1 MSEVAQTTQ
10 LIPDWTIEDFM
21 SERPYEWL
29 YAQKDNKFMLQVLL
43 SKMQI
48 KAKELHFSGFVKTWN
63 AYVESK
69 SPKATILGSNQTMFP
84 KQPSQLDC
92 GTYVADEFG
101 VTRLNELGAEV
112 EVISHPL
119 MPVKRVTN
127 IETFE
132 EKLEIAYCR
141 GRDPWKFL
149 TVSREQLASAQKIIG
164 LARQGVA
171 VNSENAKEI
180 VRYMG
185 TLESLNYDNL
195 PKQDSV
201 SHMGWLQDG
210 QFMPYVEDVS
220 YDGDSPEF
228 MRMYEEF
235 KPTGNEKTWMDLA
248 LGVRAADSVPARIA
262 LAAAFAAPLVQILG
276 GLPFFVHFWGEAG
289 CGKTVG
295 LMLAASVWGNP
306 DVGRYIKTFSGTK
319 VSQELYAAFC
329 CNLPILFDELQVI
342 SDRRT
347 FDDIIYMLCEG
358 VSKGRGAKEGGLQVQ
373 RRWSSCIIT
382 TGEMPITQSN
392 SGGGAVARTVEVNF
406 GGVPLFKD
414 ARTVANTLKEHFGF
428 AGPKFIENLR
438 KPGVID
444 AVKAL
449 QKKHYAKLI
458 QEDIHDKQVLSASIL
473 LAADEMATMALFKD
487 GRKLTVEDIK
497 PYLATRTET
506 DVNLRCYT
514 WLIGFCA
521 ANPRRFDTEDQNNG
535 ELWGKY
541 DSGYV
546 YINKTTFDDLLKNK
560 GFSPGAFL
568 DWARRKGY
576 LKCQYYGYGNKNNRP
591 TWPIRIN
598 GKQVPHV
605 AIMLPPEEAPP
616 DEHPGQAQE
625 QRLYQQATAVQVDDL
640 PF

>member
-1 MSEVAQTTQ
+1 MSETVQ
-10 LIPDWTIEDFM
+10 LIPEWTLEDFM

-29 YAQKDNKFMLQVLL
+29 YTQKDNKFMLQVLL
-43 SKMQI
+43 NKMQI
-48 KAKELHFSGFVKTWN
+48 KAKELKFTGFMKTWN

-84 KQPSQLDC
+84 KQPTQLQC
-92 GTYVADEFG
+92 GTYVADEYG
-101 VTRLNELGAEV
+101 VSRLNEMGAEV

-141 GRDPWKFL
+141 GRDPWKSI

-164 LARQGVA
+164 LSKQGVA
-171 VNSENAKEI
+171 VNSENAKEV

-185 TLESLNYDNL
+185 ALESLNYDDL
-195 PKQDSV
+195 PRQNSV
-201 SHMGWLQDG
+201 SHMGWLADG
-210 QFMPYVEDVS
+210 QFMPYVKDVS

-228 MRMYEEF
+228 MHMYQEF
-235 KPTGNEKTWMDLA
+235 KPTGDEETWLNLA
-248 LGVRAADSVPARIA
+248 KEVRKADSIPARIA
-262 LAAAFAAPLVQILG
+262 LASSFAAPLVQILG

-306 DVGRYIKTFSGTK
+306 DVGRYVKTFSGTK

-342 SDRRT
+342 SDRRL

-382 TGEMPITQSN
+382 TGEMPITQGN

-414 ARTVANTLKEHFGF
+414 ARWVANTLKENYGF
-428 AGPKFIENLR
+428 AGPKFIRMLQ
-438 KPGVID
+438 KDGIIT
-444 AVKAL
+444 ALKAL
-449 QKKHYAKLI
+449 QKKFYTELM
-458 QEDIHDKQVLSASIL
+458 QEDVHDKQVLSASIL
-473 LAADEMATMALFKD
+473 LAADMLATRGIFRDNHA
-487 GRKLTVEDIK
+487 LTVEEVK
-497 PYLATRTET
+497 GYLASRSET
-506 DVNLRCYT
+506 DVNLRCYQ

-521 ANPRRFDTEDQNNG
+521 ASPRRFDSEDQSNG
-535 ELWGKY
+535 EVWGKY
-541 DSGYV
+541 EDGYI
-546 YINKTTFDDLLKNK
+546 YINKTIFDDLLKNK

-568 DWARRKGY
+568 DWAKRKDI
-576 LKCQYYGYGNKNNRP
+576 LKHKYYGPGNKNNKLTIQVRVG
-591 TWPIRIN
+591 N
-598 GKQVPHV
+598 KNVPHV
-605 AIMLPPEEAPP
+605 VLKLPEE
-616 DEHPGQAQE
+616 EMTEQE
-625 QRLYQQATAVQVDDL
+625 KYKEYIEVNDPDL

>member
-1 MSEVAQTTQ
+1 MSEAVQ

-43 SKMQI
+43 NKMQI
-48 KAKELHFSGFVKTWN
+48 KAKELKFTGFMKTWN

-84 KQPSQLDC
+84 KQPTQLQC
-92 GTYVADEFG
+92 GTYVADEYG
-101 VTRLNELGAEV
+101 VSRLNEMGAEV

-119 MPVKRVTN
+119 MPIKRVTN

-141 GRDPWKFL
+141 GKDPWKTI

-164 LARQGVA
+164 LAKQGVA
-171 VNSENAKEI
+171 VNSENAKEV

-185 TLESLNYDNL
+185 ALESLNYDDL
-195 PKQDSV
+195 PRQDSV
-201 SHMGWLQDG
+201 SHMGWLSDG
-210 QFMPYVEDVS
+210 QFMPYVKDVS

-228 MRMYEEF
+228 NNMYQEF
-235 KPTGNEKTWMDLA
+235 KPTGDEQTWLDLA
-248 LGVRAADSVPARIA
+248 KDVRKADSVPARIA
-262 LAAAFAAPLVQILG
+262 LAASFAAPLVQILG
-276 GLPFFVHFWGEAG
+276 GLPFFVHFWGETG

-306 DVGRYIKTFSGTK
+306 DVGRYVKTFSGTK

-382 TGEMPITQSN
+382 TGEMPITQGN
-392 SGGGAVARTVEVNF
+392 SGGGAVARIVEVNF
-406 GGVPLFKD
+406 GGVPLFTD
-414 ARTVANTLKEHFGF
+414 ARGTANTLKEHYGF
-428 AGPKFIENLR
+428 AGPKFIKMLR
-438 KPGVID
+438 RDGVID
-444 AVKAL
+444 AIKAL
-449 QKKHYAKLI
+449 QKKFYGELM
-458 QEDIHDKQVLSASIL
+458 QEDVQDKQVLSASIL
-473 LAADEMATMALFKD
+473 LAADALATKAIFKD
-487 GRKLTVEDIK
+487 KHALTVDEIK
-497 PYLATRTET
+497 GYLVSRSET
-506 DVNLRCYT
+506 DVNLRCYQ

-521 ANPRRFDTEDQNNG
+521 ANPRKFDSEDTSPG
-535 ELWGKY
+535 ECWGQYKEDHGVAY
-541 DSGYV
+541 IC
-546 YINKTTFDDLLKNK
+546 INKSIFEDMLKNK
-560 GFSPGAFL
+560 GFSAGAFI
-568 DWARRKGY
+568 DWARRKG
-576 LKCQYYGYGNKNNRP
+576 LLNDTFYGTGNKNNRP
-591 TWPIRIN
+591 TKPVYIN
-598 GKQVPHV
+598 KKPVPHYW
-605 AIMLPPEEAPP
+605 IKMPIDEQSEREE
-616 DEHPGQAQE
+616 
-625 QRLYQQATAVQVDDL
+625 YQKYVQVDPEDM

>member
-1 MSEVAQTTQ
+1 MSEAVQ
-10 LIPDWTIEDFM
+10 LIPEWTLEDFM

-29 YAQKDNKFMLQVLL
+29 YTQKDNKFMLQVLL
-43 SKMQI
+43 NKMQI
-48 KAKELHFSGFVKTWN
+48 KAKELKFTGFMKTWN

-84 KQPSQLDC
+84 KQPTQLQC
-92 GTYVADEFG
+92 GTYVADEYG
-101 VTRLNELGAEV
+101 VSRLNEMGAEV

-141 GRDPWKFL
+141 GKDPWKSI

-164 LARQGVA
+164 LSKQGVA
-171 VNSENAKEI
+171 VNSENAKEV

-185 TLESLNYDNL
+185 ALESLNYDDL
-195 PKQDSV
+195 PRQNSV
-201 SHMGWLQDG
+201 SHMGWLADG
-210 QFMPYVEDVS
+210 QFMPYVKDVS

-228 MRMYEEF
+228 NRMYTEF
-235 KPTGNEKTWMDLA
+235 KPTGDEQTWLDLA
-248 LGVRAADSVPARIA
+248 KNVRSADSVPARIA

-306 DVGRYIKTFSGTK
+306 DVGSYIKTFSGTK

-342 SDRRT
+342 SDRRL

-358 VSKGRGAKEGGLQVQ
+358 VSKGRGAKEGGLQIQ

-382 TGEMPITQSN
+382 TGEMPITQGN

-414 ARTVANTLKEHFGF
+414 ARWVANTLKEHYGF
-428 AGPKFIENLR
+428 AGPKFIKMLQ
-438 KPGVID
+438 KDGIIT
-444 AVKAL
+444 ALKAL
-449 QKKHYAKLI
+449 QKKFYTELM
-458 QEDIHDKQVLSASIL
+458 QEDVHDKQVLSASIL
-473 LAADEMATMALFKD
+473 LAADMLATRGIFRDNHA
-487 GRKLTVEDIK
+487 LTVEEVK
-497 PYLATRTET
+497 GYLASRSET
-506 DVNLRCYT
+506 DVNLRCYQ

-521 ANPRRFDTEDQNNG
+521 ASPRRFDSEDQSNG
-535 ELWGKY
+535 EVWGKY
-541 DSGYV
+541 EDGYI
-546 YINKTTFDDLLKNK
+546 YINKTIFDDLPKNK

-568 DWARRKGY
+568 DWAKRKDI
-576 LKCQYYGYGNKNNRP
+576 LKHKYYGPGNKNNKLTIQVRVG
-591 TWPIRIN
+591 N
-598 GKQVPHV
+598 KNVPHV
-605 AIMLPPEEAPP
+605 VLKLPEEEMTEQEKYREYVAVEDP
-616 DEHPGQAQE
+616 DM
-625 QRLYQQATAVQVDDL
+625 